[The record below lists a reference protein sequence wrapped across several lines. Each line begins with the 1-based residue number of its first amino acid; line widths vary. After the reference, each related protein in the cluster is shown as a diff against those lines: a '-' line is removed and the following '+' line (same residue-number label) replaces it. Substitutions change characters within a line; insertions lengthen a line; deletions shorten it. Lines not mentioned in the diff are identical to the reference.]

1 MIWASDSKVIF
12 NVLLASLHCI
22 QNVFSKV
29 IKALAHSVLPNLR
42 LKSDLRRVVTLLI
55 ADVPD
60 AYVASLLSLSK
71 DYVAQLTFQATV
83 DRLYL
88 THSLK
93 HQEYHKTQYQV
104 HRNEKLPIGRT
115 A

>member
-1 MIWASDSKVIF
+1 MIWAGDSKMIFKVI
-12 NVLLASLHCI
+12 LASLHR
-22 QNVFSKV
+22 K
-29 IKALAHSVLPNLR
+29 
-42 LKSDLRRVVTLLI
+42 RRVVTLLI
-55 ADVPD
+55 TDVPD

-83 DRLYL
+83 DRLFL

-115 A
+115 LFYCIANHISGGGN